1 MNKGRS
7 ALWLLSICLAGV
19 TLVHLPNAFSAE
31 EASSIEEASS
41 MEEAGAQEVEDKSSE
56 TPATVQEP
64 VAVEETPEG
73 TTQTPEEQQP
83 GELEEQQPG
92 KEVTE
97 SPDVFNP
104 TEEISED
111 FAVAFPVDI

>member
-1 MNKGRS
+1 MNKGRR

-19 TLVHLPNAFSAE
+19 TLAHLPNAFSAE
-31 EASSIEEASS
+31 EASS
-41 MEEAGAQEVEDKSSE
+41 MKEAGAQEVEDKSSE

-64 VAVEETPEG
+64 VSVEETPEG
-73 TTQTPEEQQP
+73 TTQTPEEQP
-83 GELEEQQPG
+83 PG

>member
-1 MNKGRS
+1 
-7 ALWLLSICLAGV
+7 
-19 TLVHLPNAFSAE
+19 
-31 EASSIEEASS
+31 

-83 GELEEQQPG
+83 SELEEQQPG